1 MIDQKS
7 EPLFRR
13 SSGVD
18 RSASRDMIAA
28 IKVKALLDFSEDNP
42 EFQAELCANAAEA
55 AKQRGDLLPHA
66 LVVLPEMFATGFDM
80 DVERAAATGGR

>member
-1 MIDQKS
+1 MIDQKI

-55 AKQRGDLLPHA
+55 AKQRGVDLDASEVDLL
-66 LVVLPEMFATGFDM
+66 
-80 DVERAAATGGR
+80 VETFVKRKS

>member
-1 MIDQKS
+1 MIDQKI

-13 SSGVD
+13 SSDFD
-18 RSASRDMIAA
+18 RSNSRDLIAA

-55 AKQRGDLLPHA
+55 AKQRGVDLDASEVDLL
-66 LVVLPEMFATGFDM
+66 
-80 DVERAAATGGR
+80 VETFVKRKS